1 MASRLLD
8 LCVWYR
14 GRSLPVWC
22 YDSVPEK
29 MRPART
35 TDLYMG
41 RPVLYQVLTGPDEGL
56 YYTDYVRPDI
66 YHLLIDRINAGH
78 QVFVASS
85 T

>member
-8 LCVWYR
+8 LSVWYR

-29 MRPART
+29 MCPART

-56 YYTDYVRPDI
+56 YYTDYVRPSI
-66 YHLLIDRINAGH
+66 YHILIDRINAGKE
-78 QVFVASS
+78 VYVAAQ
-85 T
+85 

>member
-8 LCVWYR
+8 LNVWYR

-41 RPVLYQVLTGPDEGL
+41 RPVLYRVLIGPDEGK
-56 YYTDYVRPDI
+56 YYTDYVRPSI
-66 YHLLIDRINAGH
+66 YQLLVERINAGLE
-78 QVFVASS
+78 VYVA
-85 T
+85 TG

>member
-8 LCVWYR
+8 LSVWYR

-22 YDSVPEK
+22 YDTVPEK

-56 YYTDYVRPDI
+56 YYTDYVRPSI
-66 YHLLIDRINAGH
+66 YHILIDRINAGKE
-78 QVFVASS
+78 VYVAAQ
-85 T
+85 

>member
-8 LCVWYR
+8 LSVWYR

-56 YYTDYVRPDI
+56 YYTDYVRPNI
-66 YHLLIDRINAGH
+66 YHILIDRINAGKE
-78 QVFVASS
+78 VYVAAQ
-85 T
+85 